1 MVRVV
6 CRVALLAL
14 SVCGWCVNAAPSHV
28 LFPKNLHLTRQ
39 VIDPLTG
46 STTTFE
52 EYCYGNRVVSVSG
65 DKTVIADYDK
75 QQITEI
81 NRGAGTYS
89 ISRFDEVASVST
101 VGESGTASASE
112 QSVSGEAV
120 KRDRWT
126 ATPRGLRGSAG
137 RSLEQ
142 FEFAEEGP
150 SGRRIEVGIDR
161 SIALSE
167 EAVEVLIG
175 AAYPNPRR
183 DEHEPLL
190 RAAGVR
196 EATRAITTNADT
208 ASANA
213 SDDATY
219 GLPVTQA
226 FTYSDSGSEITFRTA
241 VTRIGSE
248 APPADALIIP
258 PAAKQVES
266 HTAAVRRQLRELDH
280 PTPTSTQH
288 Q

>member
-1 MVRVV
+1 MLRVV
-6 CRVALLAL
+6 CRVALIAL
-14 SVCGWCVNAAPSHV
+14 SVCGWCVNAAPPHV

-46 STTTFE
+46 STTTIE

-81 NRGAGTYS
+81 NRKAGTYS
-89 ISRFDEVASVST
+89 ISRFDEVASAGAAGQS
-101 VGESGTASASE
+101 SAA
-112 QSVSGEAV
+112 GA

-126 ATPRGLRGSAG
+126 ATPRGVRGSAAG
-137 RSLEQ
+137 RSVEQ
-142 FEFAEEGP
+142 FDFAEDGP
-150 SGRRIEVGIDR
+150 SGRKVEVGIDR

-175 AAYPNPRR
+175 AAYPNPRL

-196 EATRAITTNADT
+196 EATRAITSNAE
-208 ASANA
+208 SAPK
-213 SDDATY
+213 DATY

-258 PAAKQVES
+258 PAATLVES